1 MAIADL
7 PLLTITLLIPV
18 IGTLFVFFMKN
29 EDNAKKLALIFSLIP
44 LGMSILIWSL
54 FEIGGGYQ
62 FMESHTWI
70 ESIGISYTVAID
82 GLSLPMLFLTTL
94 LIPLSIVFAWDTKK
108 RQKEFF
114 GLLLMIEVGL
124 IGVFVSLDFFLFYIF
139 WELVLIPMYFF
150 IGIWGGPRK
159 HYAAIKFFIFT
170 HVGSVIMLLAIFAL
184 YFESADMLGYA
195 TFNMMDIATVSPN
208 FSVAF
213 QGAAFL
219 ALLFGFAVKM
229 PAVPV
234 HTWLPDAHVEAPTA
248 GSVILAGVML
258 KMGGYGLF
266 RVGITMLPDGAL
278 EYYWVMAA
286 LGVVG
291 MIYGALIC
299 LAQVDLKKMIAY
311 SSISHMG
318 FVLLGASTLN
328 LIGVAG
334 GIYQM
339 FSHGI
344 VTAVLFMMCGVI
356 HHKTGTRDIPKLQ
369 GLITKMP
376 QASFILIVGFLASLG
391 LPGLNGF
398 VSELMVFVG
407 AYEAYSILIVVPLI
421 TLAIGAAY
429 YIWTMQRILMGDFNK
444 KLGNVTDL
452 EKYELIPLAILV
464 VFIVFLGFYPN
475 PLLDVI
481 YPAAE
486 AVLGGVVI

>member
-1 MAIADL
+1 MALADL
-7 PLLTITLLIPV
+7 PILTITLLIPV
-18 IGTLFVFFMKN
+18 IGTLVVFFMKKA
-29 EDNAKKLALIFSLIP
+29 EDAKKVALAFSLLP
-44 LGMSILIWSL
+44 LILSIIIWLS
-54 FEIGGGYQ
+54 FDNGGGYQ

-70 ESIGISYTVAID
+70 ASIGIAYDVGID
-82 GLSLPMLFLTTL
+82 GLSLPMIFLTTL
-94 LIPLSIVFAWDTKK
+94 LIPLSIVFAWDTEK
-108 RQKEFF
+108 RPKEFF
-114 GLLLMIEVGL
+114 GLLLLIEVGL
-124 IGVFVSLDFFLFYIF
+124 LGVFMSLDFFLFYIF

-184 YFESADMLGYA
+184 YFKTADVLGFS
-195 TFNMMDIATVSPN
+195 TFNMVTIAGISPN
-208 FSVAF
+208 FPLAF

-219 ALLFGFAVKM
+219 AFLFGFAVKM

-266 RVGITMLPDGAL
+266 RIGITMLPDGAA

-286 LGVVG
+286 LGIVG
-291 MIYGALIC
+291 MIYGALVC
-299 LAQVDLKKMIAY
+299 LAQVDLKKMIAF

-328 LIGVAG
+328 LMGVAG

-339 FSHGI
+339 FSHGLI
-344 VTAVLFMMCGVI
+344 TAVLFMMCGVI
-356 HHKTGTRDIPKLQ
+356 HHKAGTRDIPKLQ

-376 QASFILIVGFLASLG
+376 QASFILMIGFLASLG

-398 VSELMVFVG
+398 VSEFMVFVG
-407 AYEAYSILIVVPLI
+407 AYEAYSIFIIVPLI

-429 YIWTMQRILMGDFNK
+429 YIWTMQRILFGDFNK
-444 KLGNVTDL
+444 ALGNVTDL
-452 EKYELIPLAILV
+452 NKYELIPLAILV
-464 VFIVFLGFYPN
+464 VLIIFLGFYPN

-486 AVLGGVVI
+486 AVLGGVI